1 MSELVIVR
9 HGETEWS
16 LSGQHTG
23 TTDIPLT
30 QRGEEQG
37 RKLLDNIGE
46 HDFATVLSS
55 PRQRA
60 RRTAELAGIEDLEI
74 DDDLVEWNYG
84 DLEGLTT
91 KEYVAHREAA
101 GLPEWN
107 MWDDGAPNGETA
119 DDVGAR
125 VDRVIA
131 RVRPVLDDG
140 GDVLVVAHSHLL
152 CVFVARWLDLP
163 ASTGRGF
170 ILDAAHRSVLTFKR
184 GEPVVK
190 YWNVPPTH

>member
-16 LSGQHTG
+16 VSGQHTG

-30 QRGEEQG
+30 PRGEEQG

-46 HDFATVLSS
+46 HDFAKVLSS

-60 RRTAELAGIEDLEI
+60 RRTAELAGIEDFEV
-74 DDDLVEWNYG
+74 DQDLVEWNYG
-84 DLEGLTT
+84 DIEGLTT
-91 KEYVAHREAA
+91 KDYVAQRQAA
-101 GLPEWN
+101 GLPA
-107 MWDDGAPNGETA
+107 WDLWEDGAPNGENA
-119 DDVGAR
+119 DQVGAR
-125 VDRVIA
+125 TDRVLA
-131 RVRPVLDDG
+131 RLRPVLDDG

-152 CVFVARWLDLP
+152 CVLVARWLGLP
-163 ASTGRGF
+163 ASAGRGF

-184 GEPVVK
+184 GTPVVK

>member
-16 LSGQHTG
+16 VSGQHTG

-30 QRGEEQG
+30 PRGEEQG

-46 HDFATVLSS
+46 HDFAKVLSS

-60 RRTAELAGIEDLEI
+60 RRTAELAGMEDFEV
-74 DDDLVEWNYG
+74 DEDLVEWNYG
-84 DLEGLTT
+84 DIEGLTT
-91 KEYVAHREAA
+91 KDYVAQREAA
-101 GLPEWN
+101 GLPAWDL
-107 MWDDGAPNGETA
+107 WDDGAPNGENA
-119 DDVGAR
+119 DQVGAR
-125 VDRVIA
+125 TDRVLA
-131 RVRPVLDDG
+131 RLRPVIDDG
-140 GDVLVVAHSHLL
+140 GDVLV
-152 CVFVARWLDLP
+152 ARWLRLP
-163 ASTGRGF
+163 ASAGRGF

-184 GEPVVK
+184 GTPVVK